1 MLTHLNLAS
10 SPRGRF
16 GELRLGTRLRLLA
29 KILSMGLRKYNKTE
43 PLNHLIGVRVTEQ
56 FYNKLEGLRQH
67 SNCQTLGE
75 FARQILAQEEII
87 WYHKDATMD
96 GVAAELAGIKK
107 ELKAIGTNINQ
118 VTRYFNGTSI
128 PSQKIFEALK
138 ILDDYNKIGLKVDN
152 LLTIISNLKWSP
164 K

>member
-1 MLTHLNLAS
+1 MAN
-10 SPRGRF
+10 
-16 GELRLGTRLRLLA
+16 
-29 KILSMGLRKYNKTE
+29 RKYNKSE
-43 PLNHLIGVRVTEQ
+43 PLDQLIGVRVSTP
-56 FYNKLEGLRQH
+56 FYNKLEGLRKE

-75 FARQILAQEEII
+75 FARQILQREEII

-118 VTRYFNGTSI
+118 VTRYFNSTAL

-138 ILDDYNKIGLKVDN
+138 ILDDYKKVSNKVDN